1 LSFGTRG
8 LTKEGLEALLAS
20 LGPDLEQAGQR
31 YEQIRRKLIRLFEWR
46 GCASPEDLADETINR
61 VARRLAGGL
70 QVRSDDPYAYFCGVA
85 HLLYKEVLRQQA
97 RERRVLDGGDW
108 RPPEPEEDAEPDV
121 RLSRLQHC
129 LGLLDAGQR
138 RLLLRY
144 HERDDRIR
152 ARKEICDELGIPM
165 NALRIRVHRLRR
177 RVESCVEER
186 LRGLLGDRTR
196 R

>member
-1 LSFGTRG
+1 MSGGGGTSYRG
-8 LTKEGLEALLAS
+8 LTREGFEALLAS
-20 LGPDLEQAGQR
+20 LGSDPEQAAQR

-46 GCASPEDLADETINR
+46 GCACPEDLADETINR
-61 VARRLAGGL
+61 VARRMGGGL
-70 QVRSDDPYAYFCGVA
+70 QVHADDPYAYFCGVA

-97 RERRVLDGGDW
+97 RERRVLEGGDW
-108 RPPEPEEDAEPDV
+108 RPEPAPAEDEEPDV
-121 RLSRLQHC
+121 RLGSLQHC
-129 LGLLDAGQR
+129 LGLLKLDQR

-177 RVESCVEER
+177 RVELCIEER
-186 LRGLLGDRTR
+186 LRGKS
-196 R
+196 